1 MTLFTLT
8 RAGKEHGSVRH
19 MERYPGSLD
28 TCEEAVSVVSFSDGK
43 LRQLSQRRRLC
54 DIKQNVGEG
63 GGLR

>member
-1 MTLFTLT
+1 
-8 RAGKEHGSVRH
+8 